1 MQTHEPEAGL
11 PTVHARGTPS
21 QGNPVCA
28 EVDSEG
34 NGRLLAGR
42 SFAAGDIL
50 FKLEGSLEDRPSRH
64 SVQIGE
70 LLHVRPD
77 SEGRP
82 ERVLWRYMNHSC
94 EPSVAIRGIE
104 VVALRSLEP
113 GEEITFDYCTTEAML
128 ISPFACACQAAACRK
143 WIAGFLALTPEQR
156 ASLLPVAAP
165 HLAALQ
171 ASAPEERS
179 APPHD

>member
-11 PTVHARGTPS
+11 ATVHAIGTPFK
-21 QGNPVCA
+21 GYPVRA
-28 EVDSEG
+28 DVDSEG

-42 SFAAGDIL
+42 SFAPGEIL
-50 FKLEGSLEDRPSRH
+50 FELEGTLENRPSRH

-70 LLHVRPD
+70 CLHVRPD

-113 GEEITFDYCTTEAML
+113 DEEIAFDYCTTEAML
-128 ISPFACACQAAACRK
+128 ISPFPCACQAASCRK
-143 WIAGFLALTPEQR
+143 WIAGFLALTSEQR
-156 ASLLPVAAP
+156 ASLIPRAAP
-165 HLAALQ
+165 HLIALS
-171 ASAPEERS
+171 ASDKEERTTPS
-179 APPHD
+179 HG